1 MNDRRELFGW
11 YVYDWANSA
20 FYTTVVTVFLGP
32 YLTAVAKAAA
42 DAEGFV
48 HPLGLKIRPGSVFSL
63 AVFLSVFLQMLVLP
77 LLGAISDYSNLKKQ
91 LLIFFAY
98 TGSFATMGMYF
109 LKGDNYLLGVVLF
122 VIANLSIGASLVFYN
137 AYLND
142 VASPD
147 RRDSVSSI
155 GFAWGYAGGGLLL
168 AANIAL
174 YVKRESLGLSESHA
188 IRISLLSSGLWW
200 ALFTLV
206 PLALLKRRR
215 AVRSLPPGENRISVG
230 FKQLKHTIKSLTRY
244 PQTLLFLLAFLLYN
258 DGIQSVIALAA
269 QFGSEELKL
278 ETLTLTTT
286 VLIVQFV
293 AFFGATIF
301 NFIAKAV
308 GTKRAIIISLIIW
321 VGTSHLRLRGAQD
334 RARFYDHGRSH
345 RHSARWEPG
354 AQPLALLVDDSG
366 RKGGRVFQPLRSER
380 QGNQLAWAAAVRAGI
395 SIHRQ
400 LPPLDSF
407 ANNISDRRTRAVCFL
422 STLTRQL
429 RKQKAVGRRQKPQGS
444 KQLTLL
450 ISPIT
455 AYCLLITSTER
466 KKDSGPKRDP
476 SSRISRALEAPDRE
490 SFFRCPSSR

>member
-11 YVYDWANSA
+11 YIYDWANSA

-63 AVFLSVFLQMLVLP
+63 AVFLSVFLQMIVLP

-98 TGSFATMGMYF
+98 LGSFATMGMYF
-109 LKGDNYLLGVVLF
+109 LQGDNYLLGVVLF

-155 GFAWGYAGGGLLL
+155 GFAWGYVGGGLLL
-168 AANIAL
+168 AANLVLVSKA
-174 YVKRESLGLSESHA
+174 ESLGLDTGHA
-188 IRISLLSSGLWW
+188 VRISLLSAGLWW
-200 ALFTLV
+200 AVFTLV

-215 AVRSLPPGENRISVG
+215 AVMSLPPGENHLSVG

-258 DGIQSVIALAA
+258 DGIQSVIALAS
-269 QFGSEELKL
+269 QFGSEELGL
-278 ETLTLTTT
+278 DIQTLTTT

-301 NFIAKAV
+301 NFVAKAA

-321 VGTSHLRLRGAQD
+321 IGTIIYAYAALKTARDFMIMGAVIGIVLGGSQALSRSLYSLMIPAGKEAEYFSLYEVSDKGTSWLGPLLFALAYQFTNSYRLSILSLILFLIVG
-334 RARFYDHGRSH
+334 
-345 RHSARWEPG
+345 
-354 AQPLALLVDDSG
+354 LALLLFVNVD
-366 RKGGRVFQPLRSER
+366 KAIKEAERS
-380 QGNQLAWAAAVRAGI
+380 
-395 SIHRQ
+395 
-400 LPPLDSF
+400 
-407 ANNISDRRTRAVCFL
+407 
-422 STLTRQL
+422 
-429 RKQKAVGRRQKPQGS
+429 KPQ
-444 KQLTLL
+444 
-450 ISPIT
+450 
-455 AYCLLITSTER
+455 A
-466 KKDSGPKRDP
+466 
-476 SSRISRALEAPDRE
+476 EATGQ
-490 SFFRCPSSR
+490 

>member
-11 YVYDWANSA
+11 YIYDWANSA

-48 HPLGLKIRPGSVFSL
+48 HPLGLKLRPGSVFSL
-63 AVFLSVFLQMLVLP
+63 AVFLSVFLQMFILP

-109 LKGDNYLLGVVLF
+109 LQGDNYLLGVVLF

-168 AANIAL
+168 AANLAL
-174 YVKRESLGLSESHA
+174 VSKAESLGLSTGQA
-188 IRISLLSSGLWW
+188 VRISLLSSGLWW
-200 ALFTLV
+200 AIFTLV

-215 AVRSLPPGENRISVG
+215 AVLTLPPGESHLSVG
-230 FKQLKHTIKSLTRY
+230 LKQLKHTIKSLTRY
-244 PQTLLFLLAFLLYN
+244 PQTLLFLLAFLIYN
-258 DGIQSVIALAA
+258 DGIQSVIALAS
-269 QFGSEELKL
+269 QFGSEELGL
-278 ETLTLTTT
+278 SIETLTTT

-301 NFIAKAV
+301 NFIAKAA

-321 VGTSHLRLRGAQD
+321 VGTIIYAYAALKTARDFMVMGAVIGIVLGGSQALSRSLYSLMIPTGREAEYFSLYEVSDKGTSWLGPLLFAMAFQFTNSYRLSILSLILFLIIGL
-334 RARFYDHGRSH
+334 S
-345 RHSARWEPG
+345 
-354 AQPLALLVDDSG
+354 LLVFVNVD
-366 RKGGRVFQPLRSER
+366 KAIKEAEGG
-380 QGNQLAWAAAVRAGI
+380 
-395 SIHRQ
+395 
-400 LPPLDSF
+400 
-407 ANNISDRRTRAVCFL
+407 
-422 STLTRQL
+422 
-429 RKQKAVGRRQKPQGS
+429 PQN
-444 KQLTLL
+444 
-450 ISPIT
+450 
-455 AYCLLITSTER
+455 TEAT
-466 KKDSGPKRDP
+466 GQ
-476 SSRISRALEAPDRE
+476 
-490 SFFRCPSSR
+490 

>member
-63 AVFLSVFLQMLVLP
+63 AVFLSVFLQMIVLP

-109 LKGDNYLLGVVLF
+109 LQGDNYLLGVALF
-122 VIANLSIGASLVFYN
+122 VVANLSIGASLVFYN

-155 GFAWGYAGGGLLL
+155 GFAWGYVGGGLLL
-168 AANIAL
+168 AANLAL
-174 YVKRESLGLSESHA
+174 VSKAESLGLSTGHA
-188 IRISLLSSGLWW
+188 VRISLLSSGLWW

-206 PLALLKRRR
+206 PLALLKRRQ
-215 AVRSLPPGENRISVG
+215 AVLSLPPGENHLSVG
-230 FKQLKHTIKSLTRY
+230 FKQLKHTIKSLTKY

-258 DGIQSVIALAA
+258 DGIQSVIALAS
-269 QFGSEELKL
+269 QFGSEELGL
-278 ETLTLTTT
+278 DISTLTKT

-301 NFIAKAV
+301 NFVAKKV

-321 VGTSHLRLRGAQD
+321 VGTIIYAYAALKTARDFMIMGAVIGIVLGGSQALSRSLYSLMIPKGREAEYFSLYEVSDKGTSWLGPLLFALAYQFTDSYRLSILSLIIFLIVGL
-334 RARFYDHGRSH
+334 S
-345 RHSARWEPG
+345 
-354 AQPLALLVDDSG
+354 LLLFVNVD
-366 RKGGRVFQPLRSER
+366 KAIKEAE
-380 QGNQLAWAAAVRAGI
+380 GNQQNA
-395 SIHRQ
+395 
-400 LPPLDSF
+400 
-407 ANNISDRRTRAVCFL
+407 
-422 STLTRQL
+422 
-429 RKQKAVGRRQKPQGS
+429 
-444 KQLTLL
+444 
-450 ISPIT
+450 
-455 AYCLLITSTER
+455 
-466 KKDSGPKRDP
+466 
-476 SSRISRALEAPDRE
+476 EATGQ
-490 SFFRCPSSR
+490 